1 LINVKPK
8 MSIGVIMSKPENF
21 KQIKTKNMGKI
32 KKHIMIY
39 WLIFIII
46 TAYTFLEFNIKINH
60 LKTAFPETQEF
71 DLRLETVK
79 LVMIIAFYLML
90 STIII
95 FIKDERI
102 KAFYYISSIILIL
115 ASYPL
120 IDQYYYLNSSFT
132 KYEWYFAKDI
142 VFTIRSDMVWN
153 PRSAFFNPSLLPLL
167 MSIVVLIL
175 TLISKHLKSLK
186 ED

>member
-1 LINVKPK
+1 

-21 KQIKTKNMGKI
+21 KQIKTNNMGKI
-32 KKHIMIY
+32 KKPIIY
-39 WLIFIII
+39 WLLFILI
-46 TAYTFLEFNIKINH
+46 TAYKFHELNLKINH
-60 LKTAFPETQEF
+60 VKAVFPETQEL

>member
-1 LINVKPK
+1 
-8 MSIGVIMSKPENF
+8 MSKPENF

-32 KKHIMIY
+32 KKPIIY
-39 WLIFIII
+39 WLLFILI
-46 TAYTFLEFNIKINH
+46 TAYKFHEFNLKINH
-60 LKTAFPETQEF
+60 VKAVFPETQEL

-90 STIII
+90 STLIV

-102 KAFYYISSIILIL
+102 KAFYIYHLLLIL